1 MTDKKVKIRKKSK
14 FWLGYGIYMGVL
26 LVLVMVL
33 IIYVWNTMKKYEKAQ
48 PAYVVEDL
56 IKNLESGDVSSVKTD
71 GGSKFEPEA
80 GLPDTFADEVK
91 GKELTYKVKS
101 SSTYKMV
108 YEIMDDKN
116 EVCEAVITA
125 DNERKI
131 MGILSISDWK
141 VASVSAEAASG
152 AVNVKITV
160 PSIYKVTVNGIE
172 LGSDEQVGEP
182 VDMEGMKYVAEY
194 VEVPK
199 TVTYEVKGLISN
211 PDIRVADASGN
222 NIDVSSYT
230 DYSNINVGYVTIQ
243 IPAELSD
250 YVVTAAK
257 AYSNFFSRDL
267 AGCGESTACLQIY
280 FPQGSYY
287 IDLAEQYRQGDMW
300 MYSRHNTPEFNN
312 VSVEDYT
319 PYSDVCFSCRIIFD
333 KSMYLTATGDTRTE
347 HNDQTYYFV
356 NIDGKWLI
364 ADIKSNVED

>member
-1 MTDKKVKIRKKSK
+1 MTDKKVKTKKKSR

-48 PAYVVEDL
+48 PGYVIEKL
-56 IKNLESGDVSSVKTD
+56 IEQLETGDVSSVKTEQ
-71 GGSKFEPEA
+71 GNKFEPEA
-80 GLPDTFADEVK
+80 GLPDTFADSVK
-91 GKELTYKVKS
+91 GKELTYKVKTS
-101 SSTYKMV
+101 SAYKMV
-108 YEIMDDKN
+108 YEIADGKTK
-116 EVCEAVITA
+116 VCEAELTA

-141 VASVSAEAASG
+141 VASVNAQAAAG
-152 AVNVKITV
+152 TVNLKITV
-160 PSIYKVTVNGIE
+160 PSMYKVTVNGIE
-172 LGSDEQVGEP
+172 LGSDEQAGEP
-182 VDMEGMKYVAEY
+182 ADMTGMEYVAEY

-199 TVTYEVKGLISN
+199 VITYEVKGLVNEPQIQ
-211 PDIRVADASGN
+211 VTDASGN
-222 NIDVSSYT
+222 NIDTSAYT
-230 DYSNINVGYVTIQ
+230 DYSDINIGYASTQ
-243 IPAELSD
+243 IPTELSD

-267 AGCGESTACLQIY
+267 DGCGESTACLQIY

-319 PYSDVCFSCRIIFD
+319 PYSDVCFSCRVIFD

-356 NIDGKWLI
+356 NMDGKWLI
-364 ADIKSNVED
+364 ADIKSNTED

>member
-1 MTDKKVKIRKKSK
+1 M
-14 FWLGYGIYMGVL
+14 
-26 LVLVMVL
+26 
-33 IIYVWNTMKKYEKAQ
+33 
-48 PAYVVEDL
+48 
-56 IKNLESGDVSSVKTD
+56 
-71 GGSKFEPEA
+71 
-80 GLPDTFADEVK
+80 
-91 GKELTYKVKS
+91 
-101 SSTYKMV
+101 
-108 YEIMDDKN
+108 
-116 EVCEAVITA
+116 
-125 DNERKI
+125 
-131 MGILSISDWK
+131 
-141 VASVSAEAASG
+141 
-152 AVNVKITV
+152 
-160 PSIYKVTVNGIE
+160 
-172 LGSDEQVGEP
+172 GEP
-182 VDMEGMKYVAEY
+182 VDMEGMKYVADY

-199 TVTYEVKGLISN
+199 TVTYEVKGLVSN

-230 DYSNINVGYVTIQ
+230 DYSNINVGYVTTQ

-250 YVVTAAK
+250 YAVTAAK

-319 PYSDVCFSCRIIFD
+319 PYSDVCFSCRVIFD

-356 NIDGKWLI
+356 NVDGKWLI